1 MLTDNNLNVPELSS
15 NLAREQKRHGDT
27 VQMVQFR
34 RGQTVYGPDSMSR
47 AVYLLVQG
55 EIRLYRMAGDG
66 RRFTLATLHAGAVFG
81 QNSLLGSLEF
91 ETFAEA
97 AEPSTIWIIADSS
110 AREIFARNADLS
122 LSLLEGIGQRL
133 VDAEAR
139 LELMAYKKVP
149 ARLASLLLQH
159 MDPLT
164 REVCGLTHQDLA
176 EMLGT
181 YRETIS
187 QAIRE
192 FRARQFVIP
201 GRKRIAILNPD
212 GLRRV
217 AEQIE

>member
-1 MLTDNNLNVPELSS
+1 MQFDNSNVPGLSS

-34 RGQTVYGPDSMSR
+34 RGQTVYGPNSTSR

-55 EIRLYRMAGDG
+55 EIRLYRIAADG
-66 RRFTLATLHAGAVFG
+66 RRFTLATLVAGAVFG

-91 ETFAEA
+91 ETYAEA
-97 AEPSTIWIIADSS
+97 SEPSTVWIIADSS

-159 MDPLT
+159 MDSSG
-164 REVCGLTHQDLA
+164 EVCGLTHQDLA

-187 QAIRE
+187 QAMRD
-192 FRARQFVIP
+192 FRTRRLVVP
-201 GRKRIAILNPD
+201 GRKRIAIIDPD
-212 GLRRV
+212 ALRRV
-217 AEQIE
+217 ADQID